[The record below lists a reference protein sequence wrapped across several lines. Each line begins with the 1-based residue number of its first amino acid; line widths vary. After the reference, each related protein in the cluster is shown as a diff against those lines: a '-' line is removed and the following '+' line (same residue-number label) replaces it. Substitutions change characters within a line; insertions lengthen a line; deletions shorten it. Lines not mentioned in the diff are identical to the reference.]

1 VLPAQARLRRRPEFT
16 AVVRSGRRAG
26 RPTLVLHYLPERAA
40 DTIRPVVR
48 AGGPLDP
55 PAGPRAGFVVGRSVG
70 NSVCRH
76 RVSRQLRHLVG
87 AQLHRL
93 PPTADLVVRARPEAA
108 EAGSAV
114 LGRDLDAGL
123 ARLLGDRP
131 TGQRTRRS

>member
-26 RPTLVLHYLPERAA
+26 RPTLVLHYLPER
-40 DTIRPVVR
+40 PVVR
-48 AGGPLDP
+48 SGGPLDP

-76 RVSRQLRHLVG
+76 RVTRQLRHLL
-87 AQLHRL
+87 APQLHRL

-108 EAGSAV
+108 GAGSAV
-114 LGRDLDAGL
+114 LGRDLEAGL
-123 ARLLGDRP
+123 DRLLGNRP
-131 TGQRTRRS
+131 ASSQARRP

>member
-1 VLPAQARLRRRPEFT
+1 
-16 AVVRSGRRAG
+16 
-26 RPTLVLHYLPERAA
+26 
-40 DTIRPVVR
+40 
-48 AGGPLDP
+48 
-55 PAGPRAGFVVGRSVG
+55 VVGKSVG

-76 RVSRQLRHLVG
+76 RVTRQLRHLVG

-123 ARLLGDRP
+123 DRLLGDRAAAP
-131 TGQRTRRS
+131 RVRRS

>member
-1 VLPAQARLRRRPEFT
+1 M
-16 AVVRSGRRAG
+16 VRSGRRAG
-26 RPTLVLHYLPERAA
+26 RPTLVLHYLPER
-40 DTIRPVVR
+40 PVVR
-48 AGGPLDP
+48 SGGPLDP

-76 RVSRQLRHLVG
+76 RVTRQLRHLL
-87 AQLHRL
+87 APQLHRL
-93 PPTADLVVRARPEAA
+93 PATADLVVRARPEAA

-131 TGQRTRRS
+131 ASSRARRP

>member
-40 DTIRPVVR
+40 DTIRPVAR
-48 AGGPLDP
+48 TGGPPDP
-55 PAGPRAGFVVGRSVG
+55 AAGPRAGFVVGRSVG

-76 RVSRQLRHLVG
+76 RVTRQLRHLVR
-87 AQLHRL
+87 AELHRL

-108 EAGSAV
+108 DAGSAV
-114 LGRDLDAGL
+114 LARDLGRGL
-123 ARLLGDRP
+123 DRLLGASRADRP
-131 TGQRTRRS
+131 RPS

>member
-26 RPTLVLHYLPERAA
+26 RPTLVLHYLPER
-40 DTIRPVVR
+40 PVVR
-48 AGGPLDP
+48 SGGPLDP

-76 RVSRQLRHLVG
+76 RVTRQLRHLLA

-108 EAGSAV
+108 GAGSAV

-123 ARLLGDRP
+123 DRLLGDRHASS
-131 TGQRTRRS
+131 RARRP

>member
-1 VLPAQARLRRRPEFT
+1 MLPAQARLRRRPEFT

-26 RPTLVLHYLPERAA
+26 RPTLVLHYLPERPA
-40 DTIRPVVR
+40 VR
-48 AGGPLDP
+48 SGGPLDP
-55 PAGPRAGFVVGRSVG
+55 PAGPRAGFVVGRTVG

-76 RVSRQLRHLVG
+76 RVTRQLRHLLG

-108 EAGSAV
+108 DAGSAV

-123 ARLLGDRP
+123 DRLLGNRP
-131 TGQRTRRS
+131 GSSRARRS